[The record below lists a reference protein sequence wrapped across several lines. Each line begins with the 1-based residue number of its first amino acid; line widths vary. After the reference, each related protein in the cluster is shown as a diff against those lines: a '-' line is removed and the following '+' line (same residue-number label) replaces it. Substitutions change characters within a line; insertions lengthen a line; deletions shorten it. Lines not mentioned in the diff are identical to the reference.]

1 MTDPQPKQEGS
12 PKPEGLRERK
22 RRETS
27 QRISD
32 AALQLFLDKGYEA
45 TTLDE
50 IAEAAGISRRTFFYY
65 FESKDE
71 LLTAYL
77 SRRTDELMA
86 AVLDSAPSGEPIDV
100 VRTALLKLAS
110 SVGDRKTIATARLVS
125 SSEFLRIR
133 NQGRYL
139 KFEQSVADA
148 LFAIF
153 PAPKRREALRLVAM
167 VSIGALRLAVD
178 DWLEQGG
185 NRPLASYIEDTFT
198 ALKAEI

>member
-1 MTDPQPKQEGS
+1 MRDLQPRQEAPQKR
-12 PKPEGLRERK
+12 EGLRERK

-32 AALQLFLDKGYEA
+32 AALELFLDKGYEA

-71 LLTAYL
+71 ILTAYL
-77 SRRTDELMA
+77 GRRTDELMA
-86 AVLDSAPSGEPIDV
+86 AVLDSSSAGEPIDV
-100 VRTALLKLAS
+100 VRNALLKLAS
-110 SVGDRKTIATARLVS
+110 HVGDRKTMATARLVS
-125 SSEFLRIR
+125 GSEFLRIR

-139 KFEQSVADA
+139 KFEQGVADA
-148 LFAIF
+148 LFEIW
-153 PAPKRREALRLVAM
+153 PKKERRDGLRLVAM

-185 NRPLASYIEDTFT
+185 KRPLAKYIEDAFRN
-198 ALKAEI
+198 LKAEI

>member
-1 MTDPQPKQEGS
+1 MRDLQPRQEVPQKR
-12 PKPEGLRERK
+12 EGLRERK

-27 QRISD
+27 QRISH
-32 AALQLFLDKGYEA
+32 AALELFLDKGYEA

-71 LLTAYL
+71 ILTAYL
-77 SRRTDELMA
+77 GRRTDELMA
-86 AVLDSAPSGEPIDV
+86 AVLESSSAGEPIDV
-100 VRTALLKLAS
+100 VCNALLKLAS
-110 SVGDRKTIATARLVS
+110 NVGDRKTIATARLVS
-125 SSEFLRIR
+125 GSEFSRIR

-139 KFEQSVADA
+139 KFEQGVADA
-148 LFAIF
+148 LFEIW
-153 PAPKRREALRLVAM
+153 PKKERRDGLRLVAM

-185 NRPLASYIEDTFT
+185 KRPLAKYIEDAFRN
-198 ALKAEI
+198 LKAEI